1 MSNRTREL
9 KAEQLRDIA
18 HELRR
23 LRREVDNI
31 GKELAEHGEKNL
43 QLLTSDVNYI
53 DKAIVASTDF
63 AKQLEDD
70 AAVAA

>member
-43 QLLTSDVNYI
+43 QLLTSEVNFI
-53 DKAIVASTDF
+53 DKAIVASLDS